1 VLSRWQ
7 IVLAPCALAACD
19 GPQSALDPAGRDAER
34 IAGFFWWMGGGALVI
49 WLAVVGLAVYAI
61 RLRPEP
67 HGHGL
72 ARWLIIGGGAIFP
85 SLVLLVL
92 LVFGLAALPPLLAL
106 PPLSPGGGLVI
117 EVTGVQWWWRVRY
130 ALPDGSTVELAN
142 ELRLPVHERVRL
154 ELESADVIHS
164 FWAPALAGKLD
175 MIPGRTTSLALE
187 PVRTGT
193 VHGACAEYC
202 GTSHARMGF
211 RVVVSEREEFD
222 AWLAAQARPARE
234 PTGPAARAGAQVF
247 LATGCGAC
255 HTVRGTPADGRIGP
269 DLTHV
274 ASRRTLAAGVLPTD
288 RAAFLRWIARPDALK
303 PGAHMPPFE
312 MLPDD
317 ELAALAAWLAE
328 LE

>member
-1 VLSRWQ
+1 
-7 IVLAPCALAACD
+7 
-19 GPQSALDPAGRDAER
+19 
-34 IAGFFWWMGGGALVI
+34 
-49 WLAVVGLAVYAI
+49 
-61 RLRPEP
+61 
-67 HGHGL
+67 
-72 ARWLIIGGGAIFP
+72 
-85 SLVLLVL
+85 
-92 LVFGLAALPPLLAL
+92 
-106 PPLSPGGGLVI
+106 
-117 EVTGVQWWWRVRY
+117 
-130 ALPDGSTVELAN
+130 
-142 ELRLPVHERVRL
+142 
-154 ELESADVIHS
+154 
-164 FWAPALAGKLD
+164 
-175 MIPGRTTSLALE
+175 
-187 PVRTGT
+187 
-193 VHGACAEYC
+193 
-202 GTSHARMGF
+202 MGF

-247 LATGCGAC
+247 HATGCGAC